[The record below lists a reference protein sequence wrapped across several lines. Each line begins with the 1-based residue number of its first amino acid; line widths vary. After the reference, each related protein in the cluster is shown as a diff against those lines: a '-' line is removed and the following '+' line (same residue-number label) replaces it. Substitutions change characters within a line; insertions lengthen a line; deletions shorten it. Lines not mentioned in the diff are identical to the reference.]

1 MLEWIRNLLTRKH
14 KLKSG
19 DLVQDIGDSFHAV
32 EDPGIVIEVYE
43 DRYSYRHPWLLGLL
57 KVNYDGIVVRW
68 LDKKGTSHVYPA
80 PCVKKLELS
89 AEKTEKLKVQI
100 EERFNTPK
108 PPPEQFMDEQLK
120 IPFDWQD
127 LEEDE
132 DTEPTPAIEP
142 VEPEPAEEKPSLNK
156 MQEKLREVQRIVE
169 ERARTQEDS
178 EE

>member
-1 MLEWIRNLLTRKH
+1 MLEWIRKFLTRKQ
-14 KLKSG
+14 KLKTG

-32 EDPGIVIEVYE
+32 EDPGIVIEVYK
-43 DRYSYRHPWLLGLL
+43 DRYSYRHPLFFGLL

-68 LDKKGTSHVYPA
+68 LDKKGTSHVYPS

-89 AEKTEKLKVQI
+89 EERAEKLKVQI
-100 EERFNTPK
+100 EERFNKPKK
-108 PPPEQFMDEQLK
+108 PPEPLLDEQLK

-127 LEEDE
+127 LAEEL

-142 VEPEPAEEKPSLNK
+142 VEPETEEKPSLNK

-169 ERARTQEDS
+169 ERARTQENS